1 MVYKVVSVHIEN
13 DGNVTEGKRRRLYQ
27 TCSKLEVGGL
37 YFIAKGKLVR
47 VLAKI
52 SD

>member
-1 MVYKVVSVHIEN
+1 MVYKVVRAYIQP
-13 DGNVTEGKRRRLYQ
+13 DGTVNTGKKKAFYQ
-27 TCSKLEVGGL
+27 TRSPLDVGGL